1 MNRSLRKPRLG
12 FTLVELLV
20 VIAIIGI
27 LIALLLPAVQMARE
41 AARRISCANNLKQY
55 GLAIHTYHDTHK
67 QLPPAGTFQNR
78 AGRDWGQNM
87 APRIGWQVRILPWM
101 EQNVLY
107 ERLNMNAIQA
117 HLTMVPFEGQMLQAR
132 RIQVPYAMC
141 PSDPRDRVRGAW
153 AQASYCGNLGSQLA
167 TSRNG
172 SCNTFTTVNIHRLP
186 GGWANHGNSSN
197 VNGVNGIF
205 SRHGMDIRLA
215 SITDGT
221 SNTFMVGEVLMDC
234 TDHAS
239 GWWNFNG
246 GGNAHASTSV
256 PLNTMTTCARNQQ
269 EAIDRGYLNPQCWQK
284 NNWNY
289 SWGFRSKHPTGAQ
302 FALAD
307 GSVHFINQTIDYATY
322 QYMGSRNDGF
332 VVER

>member
-1 MNRSLRKPRLG
+1 MFRQRVRSRRG

-41 AARRISCANNLKQY
+41 AARRISCGNNLKQY
-55 GLAIHTYHDTHK
+55 GIAVHLYHDTHK
-67 QLPPAGTFQNR
+67 QLPPAGTFK
-78 AGRDWGQNM
+78 AVTGRTWGQRM
-87 APRIGWQVRILPWM
+87 SPRIGWQVRVLPFM
-101 EQNVLY
+101 EQNALY
-107 ERLNMNAIQA
+107 EKLNMNLEQA
-117 HLTMVPFEGQMLQAR
+117 HRSQVPWEGQLIEAR
-132 RIQVPYAMC
+132 RVQVPYAMC

-153 AQASYCGNLGSQLA
+153 AQASYCGNLGSQLTPSA
-167 TSRNG
+167 NG
-172 SCNTFTTVNIHRLP
+172 SCNTFTTENIHRMP
-186 GGWANHGNSSN
+186 GGMAGHGNSSN
-197 VNGVNGIF
+197 VNRVNGIF

-234 TDHAS
+234 TDHTS

-307 GSVHFINQTIDYATY
+307 GSVHFINQTIDYNTY